1 MKDLCAIWCTD
12 NWDQDGRNKDVVK
25 PLTADLNS
33 CLQEASAKKED
44 VSCSQIQA

>member
-1 MKDLCAIWCTD
+1 MAVIKMLS
-12 NWDQDGRNKDVVK
+12 NLL
-25 PLTADLNS
+25 LTADLNS